1 MYDIKHDSKGLVT
14 HGNSACAGC
23 GLELIMRK
31 TMEVVGEDTIVVIP
45 PGCAALFSGYGREGG
60 LKIAG
65 VQMNLEN
72 TAACAAGIRAA
83 LNAQG
88 NTHTTVLGFAGDGG
102 TLDIGLQALSGVFE
116 RGDRVMYVCYDN
128 EAYMNTG
135 IQGSSAT
142 PVGASTTTT
151 PGGKATTKK
160 DLMMIAMAH
169 RIPYAATASLQNLP
183 DLRKKLEKAKNAD
196 GPSLVHV
203 HTPCPTGWRY
213 TPALS
218 IELARAAVTTG
229 SWILYEYENGKITVN
244 AKRKELDPIDKYIGK
259 QGRFKHLKKEEREEL
274 ERQIHENYFTYT
286 AMLERMSIPP
296 KEEKVAAQ

>member
-1 MYDIKHDSKGLVT
+1 MYDIKHEAKGLVT

-31 TMEVVGEDTIVVIP
+31 TMEVVGPDTIIVIP
-45 PGCAALFSGYGREGG
+45 PGCAAMFSGFGKEGG

-65 VQMNLEN
+65 CQMNLEN

-102 TLDIGLQALSGVFE
+102 TLDIGLQALSGMFE

-135 IQGSSAT
+135 VQGSSAT
-142 PVGASTTTT
+142 PASASTTTT
-151 PGGKATTKK
+151 PGGKPTVKK

-169 RIPYAATASLQNLP
+169 RIPYAATASLQNLN
-183 DLRKKLEKAKNAD
+183 DLKKKLEKAKNTN
-196 GPSLVHV
+196 GPSLIHV
-203 HTPCPTGWRY
+203 HTPCPTGWRFN
-213 TPALS
+213 PALS
-218 IELARAAVTTG
+218 IELARAAVRTG
-229 SWILYEYENGKITVN
+229 AWILYEYENGKITVN
-244 AKRKELDPIDKYIGK
+244 GKLKELAEIDTYIGK
-259 QGRFKHLKKEEREEL
+259 QGRFKHLNAEQRAEL
-274 ERQIHENYFTYT
+274 GKQIRDNYFTYT
-286 AMLERMSIPP
+286 SMLERMSVDPQ
-296 KEEKVAAQ
+296 KEQVS